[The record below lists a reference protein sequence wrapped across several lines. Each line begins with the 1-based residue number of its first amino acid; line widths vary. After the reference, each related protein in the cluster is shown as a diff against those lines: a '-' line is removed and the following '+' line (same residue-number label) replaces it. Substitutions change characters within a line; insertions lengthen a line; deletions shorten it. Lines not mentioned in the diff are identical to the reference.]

1 MPADR
6 DAADCTEAVALC
18 CAAAAGC
25 SCLTVCLLAGVLAGL
40 GLAGLIGVPGEAVFA
55 SILLGRSVLAG
66 VLLPERAVLCLS
78 DLRGDG
84 WMLF

>member
-1 MPADR
+1 M
-6 DAADCTEAVALC
+6 
-18 CAAAAGC
+18 
-25 SCLTVCLLAGVLAGL
+25 LAGL

-55 SILLGRSVLAG
+55 SVLLGRLVLAAG
-66 VLLPERAVLCLS
+66 MLLLEKAVLCLG